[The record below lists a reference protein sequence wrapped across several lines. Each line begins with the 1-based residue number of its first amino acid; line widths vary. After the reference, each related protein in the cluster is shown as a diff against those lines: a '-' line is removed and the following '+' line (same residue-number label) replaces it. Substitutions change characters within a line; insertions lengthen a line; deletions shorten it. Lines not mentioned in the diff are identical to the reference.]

1 MWCDCCALKTETQA
15 KNPMSPLNKVLYFL
29 GNKLDYATPNELE
42 MFFRQLAELL
52 PAPAR
57 QEAAKAAYHFH
68 YGIRAQTKALELVGE
83 LLQDNDSPGH
93 PKAVHN

>member
-1 MWCDCCALKTETQA
+1 
-15 KNPMSPLNKVLYFL
+15 MSPLNKVLDFV

-42 MFFRQLAELL
+42 MFFRHLAELL

-68 YGIRAQTKALELVGE
+68 HGVRAQTKALELLGE
-83 LLQDNDSPGH
+83 LLEGTDPPRH
-93 PKAVHN
+93 PKPVHN